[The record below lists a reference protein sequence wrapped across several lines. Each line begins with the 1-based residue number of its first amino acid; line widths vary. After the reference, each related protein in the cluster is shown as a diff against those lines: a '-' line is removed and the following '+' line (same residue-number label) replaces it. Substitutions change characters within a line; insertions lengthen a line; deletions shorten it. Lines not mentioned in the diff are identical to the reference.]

1 VTRAP
6 DLVEPVVAFRTW
18 RVAEGELTSPYLPQR
33 WGPGPVEARCVRGDP
48 DRFRHAADLLTAE
61 HVSPHPACRCGIHAY
76 LRPRSAVAGI
86 DFRRVLGIVVVWGL
100 VELHPEGL
108 RAQFAQVRALGASK
122 SWSGRQWAEVEA
134 IARRFGVPLL
144 AEEALEAAAVEF
156 GSPVPSALRGPAA
169 PA

>member
-18 RVAEGELTSPYLPQR
+18 RVADGELVSPYLPER
-33 WGPGPVEARCVRGDP
+33 WSAGTVEARCVRGDP
-48 DRFRHAADLLTAE
+48 QRFRHAGELLASE

-76 LRPRSAVAGI
+76 LEPRSAVAGV
-86 DFRRVLGIVVVWGL
+86 DFRRVLGIVAVWGL

-108 RAQFAQVRALGASK
+108 RAQFAQVRALGASAGWS
-122 SWSGRQWAEVEA
+122 SWHRRDVEA
-134 IARRFGVPLL
+134 IAERLGVPVLP
-144 AEEALEAAAVEF
+144 EEALAAAVAEF
-156 GSPVPSALRGPAA
+156 GSPVPARLRDPAA

>member
-18 RVAEGELTSPYLPQR
+18 RVADGALVSPYLPAR
-33 WGPGPVEARCVRGDP
+33 WDGGVAEARCVRGDP
-48 DRFRHAADLLTAE
+48 DRFRHVSGLLADE

-76 LRPRSAVAGI
+76 LEPRSAVAGI
-86 DFRRVLGIVVVWGL
+86 DFRRVLGLVAVWGL

-108 RAQFAQVRALGASK
+108 RAQFARVVALGASPA
-122 SWSGRQWAEVEA
+122 WSGWQRRDVEA
-134 IARRFGVPLL
+134 IAARLGVPLL
-144 AEEALEAAAVEF
+144 AEDALGPAASEF
-156 GSPVPSALRGPAA
+156 GSPVPERMRRRA